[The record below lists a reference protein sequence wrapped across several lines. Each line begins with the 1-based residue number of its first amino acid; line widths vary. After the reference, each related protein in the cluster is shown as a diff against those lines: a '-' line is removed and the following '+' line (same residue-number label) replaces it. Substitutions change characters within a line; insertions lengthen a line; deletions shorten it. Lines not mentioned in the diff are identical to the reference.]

1 MLSFYWF
8 FFKIYSQLIPGPPP
22 FRRCSAHKSCLQR
35 IIAVVLLLSR
45 PSLPSLGTLSASLR
59 LWLIERNI
67 NAMPSVCTKPAENG
81 GAPPSPPSETTLGQ
95 ALAIVEKK
103 MRNLE
108 KRKVG
113 KSPPSAKT

>member
-1 MLSFYWF
+1 
-8 FFKIYSQLIPGPPP
+8 
-22 FRRCSAHKSCLQR
+22 
-35 IIAVVLLLSR
+35 
-45 PSLPSLGTLSASLR
+45 
-59 LWLIERNI
+59 LIERNI

-113 KSPPSAKT
+113 GKTRLF

>member
-1 MLSFYWF
+1 
-8 FFKIYSQLIPGPPP
+8 
-22 FRRCSAHKSCLQR
+22 
-35 IIAVVLLLSR
+35 
-45 PSLPSLGTLSASLR
+45 
-59 LWLIERNI
+59 
-67 NAMPSVCTKPAENG
+67 MPSVLPKPAENG

-113 KSPPSAKT
+113 GKIPLSASGKT

>member
-1 MLSFYWF
+1 
-8 FFKIYSQLIPGPPP
+8 
-22 FRRCSAHKSCLQR
+22 
-35 IIAVVLLLSR
+35 
-45 PSLPSLGTLSASLR
+45 
-59 LWLIERNI
+59 
-67 NAMPSVCTKPAENG
+67 MPSVCTKPAENG

-113 KSPPSAKT
+113 GKIPLSAKT